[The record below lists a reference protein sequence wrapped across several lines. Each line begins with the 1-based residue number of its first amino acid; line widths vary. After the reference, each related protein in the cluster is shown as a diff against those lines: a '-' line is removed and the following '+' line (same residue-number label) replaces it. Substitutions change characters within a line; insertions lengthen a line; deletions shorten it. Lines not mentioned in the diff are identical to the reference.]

1 MIGFHLGS
9 ATIGPALLLKLAKNI
24 HLQTDNLSVM
34 RLNTDRPNIHLVVH
48 RMQHPLNLYE
58 DLAFII
64 KKNLGPGDMPPPKF
78 LVFFNLRGEAQAGTE
93 YLRARLTPELRNK
106 VKWFH
111 SGMTDSFREKEMHVL
126 IIGESYGEGSTD
138 AAGMVS

>member
-9 ATIGPALLLKLAKNI
+9 ATIGPALLLELANNL

-34 RLNTDRPNIHLVVH
+34 CLNTNRPNVHLVVH
-48 RMQHPLNLYE
+48 CMQHPLNSYE

-78 LVFFNLRGEAQAGTE
+78 LVFFNSHGKAQAGSE
-93 YLRARLTPELRNK
+93 YL
-106 VKWFH
+106 
-111 SGMTDSFREKEMHVL
+111 
-126 IIGESYGEGSTD
+126 
-138 AAGMVS
+138 